1 MSKAPAML
9 IMIHCEEH
17 TGYAI
22 SSLEHVFYQAALQ
35 AGYGDDRIFWSF
47 NGLKEPSASNKID
60 CDYRNPDESSLAS
73 YLRNNN
79 IQTVIAFDLGYP
91 AKVISLLKDNGVKK
105 IISYWGASMS
115 SINSGIKLWLKK
127 AEFFLRRNKPDYFL
141 FESEAM
147 RRTATHGRGVAQSA
161 TGVLYLGV
169 DTEKFFPNYGQ
180 DFYAHQQLG
189 IPQTRKIIFYSG
201 HMEERKGVRVIINAA
216 LTLANQNALEPVHFV
231 LCGNKGDEA
240 KTYTDMLI
248 GSPAAEHV
256 TFAGYRRDIAQ
267 LMRSATLGVI
277 ASTGW
282 DSFTM
287 SSIEMMSSGLPLV
300 VSNLQGL
307 SETIEENKNGL
318 LITPGDYQ
326 GLATIIHNLCNNAEQ
341 ATAFSEQSRLRALT
355 HFRVEQ
361 QIQNLAGII
370 VNRD

>member
-1 MSKAPAML
+1 MSQAPGIL

-35 AGYGDDRIFWSF
+35 AGYGDAQIFWSF
-47 NGLKEPSASNKID
+47 NGLKEPAASNKIN
-60 CDYRNPDESSLAS
+60 CDYRNPDENSLAPF
-73 YLRNNN
+73 LRNNN

-91 AKVISLLKDNGVKK
+91 AKVIGLLKNNGIKK

-115 SINSGIKLWLKK
+115 SINSGVKLWLKQ
-127 AEFFLRRNKPDYFL
+127 AEFLLRRNKPDYFL

-147 RRTATHGRGVAQSA
+147 RRTATHGRGVAKSA

-180 DFYAHQQLG
+180 DFYAHEQLG
-189 IPQTRKIIFYSG
+189 IPTGRKIIFYSG
-201 HMEERKGVRVIINAA
+201 HMEERKGVRVIIKAA
-216 LTLANQNALEPVHFV
+216 LALAEQEALAPIHFV

-267 LMRSATLGVI
+267 LMRSATVGVI

-287 SSIEMMSSGLPLV
+287 SSIEMMASGLPLI

-307 SETIEENKNGL
+307 SETIAENQNGF
-318 LITPGDYQ
+318 LITPGDHQ
-326 GLATIIHNLCNNAEQ
+326 ELADKIQILCSNTAQ
-341 ATAFSEQSRLRALT
+341 ARAFSEQSRLRALT
-355 HFRVEQ
+355 HFRMEQ